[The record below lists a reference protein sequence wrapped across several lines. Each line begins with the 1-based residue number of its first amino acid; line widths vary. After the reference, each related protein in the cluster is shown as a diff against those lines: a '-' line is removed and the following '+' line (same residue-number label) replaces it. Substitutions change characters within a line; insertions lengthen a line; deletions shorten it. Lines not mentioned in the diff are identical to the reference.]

1 MMTNPFDDT
10 DGVFRVLVNHENQH
24 SLWPEFAPVPDGW
37 RTVFGPSGHDE
48 CLEYVEQN
56 WRDMRPASLIRT
68 MESAQDKGS
77 EVTRGATQYR

>member
-1 MMTNPFDDT
+1 MINPFDDT

-37 RTVFGPSGHDE
+37 QTVFGPSGHDE

-68 MESAQDKGS
+68 MASAQDEGS
-77 EVTRGATQYR
+77 EVTRGEARYH